1 MGITQILFWAL
12 TAVALFSALMVITSK
27 NPVYSVLWLIVTF
40 FTISGHYLL
49 LNAQFLA
56 IVNIIVYAGAIMV
69 LFLFVI
75 MLMNLSKETEPQK
88 SKWLKLAGAVAGG
101 CLLLVLV
108 AALRNTETRMT
119 EMGSGDIGLIQNL
132 GNVLFKEYV
141 VPFEIASILF
151 LSAMIG
157 AVVIGKYEKK
167 PVEDE
172 IVEADVLKTEI
183 HQNEP
188 AAFLNR

>member
-1 MGITQILFWAL
+1 MNITQILFWTL
-12 TAVALFSALMVITSK
+12 SVLALFSALMVITSK

-40 FTISGHYLL
+40 FSISGHYIL

-75 MLMNLSKETEPQK
+75 MLMNLNRDTEPQK
-88 SKWLKLAGAVAGG
+88 NKWLKLAGALSGG

-108 AALRNTETRMT
+108 AALRNTEIKSQLAQT
-119 EMGSGDIGLIQNL
+119 GGGDIGLIQNL
-132 GNVLFKEYV
+132 GKVLFNEYV
-141 VPFEIASILF
+141 VPFEISSILF

-157 AVVIGKYEKK
+157 AVVIGKKE
-167 PVEDE
+167 
-172 IVEADVLKTEI
+172 
-183 HQNEP
+183 
-188 AAFLNR
+188 